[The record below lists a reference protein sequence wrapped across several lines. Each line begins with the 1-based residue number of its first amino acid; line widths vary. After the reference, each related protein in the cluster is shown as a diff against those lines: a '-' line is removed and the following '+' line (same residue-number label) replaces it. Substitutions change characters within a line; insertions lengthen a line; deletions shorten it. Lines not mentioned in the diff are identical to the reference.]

1 MPCADLQN
9 DPRRIKEEDQPQKLP
24 GDFPYGFRPT
34 GPLVVLGL
42 IGHRHSSLIAPVVGA
57 FEK

>member
-1 MPCADLQN
+1 MPCADSQN

-42 IGHRHSSLIAPVVGA
+42 IGHRHSLVALPS
-57 FEK
+57 F